1 MDRRPI
7 TMEDLIEPA
16 PPTMLTQ
23 APRPSVDDGFGD
35 GLVPAH
41 GSSPKIE
48 SLIRILKLIP
58 EDEKVVVFSQ
68 CVFSWFLCVTS

>member
-1 MDRRPI
+1 MG
-7 TMEDLIEPA
+7 DLIEPA

-23 APRPSVDDGFGD
+23 APRPSIDDGFGD
-35 GLVPAH
+35 GLIPSH

-68 CVFSWFLCVTS
+68 